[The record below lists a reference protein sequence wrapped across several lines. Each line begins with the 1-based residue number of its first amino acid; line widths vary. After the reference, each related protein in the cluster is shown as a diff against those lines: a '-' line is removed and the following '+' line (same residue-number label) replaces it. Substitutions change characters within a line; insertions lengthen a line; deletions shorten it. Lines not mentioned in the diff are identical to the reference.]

1 MAWEDRVM
9 IETLDAI
16 RGARV
21 LCVGDLMLDSFIYGK
36 VERVSPESPVPVMLG
51 DKESRMLGGV
61 GNVVRNV
68 SSLGGHAVLISVVG
82 DDDEATQV
90 QDLVDQ
96 TPNVTACLFRDPS
109 RPTTAKTRYV
119 AGGQQLLR
127 VDYEDV
133 RPVSTE
139 LEDQLIQAVRER
151 LPGVG
156 ALIFS
161 DYAKGVLSQRVIKE
175 CIQLARAQGC
185 PVVVDPKSRDFA
197 RYAGA
202 TLIKPNTKEMELAA
216 GQSCQSD
223 EALVQA
229 AQKLI
234 EDGDLEALLVTRSE
248 KGMSLVLRDG
258 TAQHQR
264 TAAREVYDVSG
275 AGDTVN
281 AALGLAL
288 AAGVELPLA
297 MALANEAAGIAV
309 SKTGTA
315 TVSSEELSRT
325 LLVKHSQS
333 IHAGAVAWGD
343 AREVVADWQSRGLSV
358 GFTNGCFDILHP
370 GHIHLL
376 RSVRA
381 QCDRLVVAINSDASV
396 SRLKGPSRPINEEAF
411 RAEMLAALVDV
422 DLVVVFEEDTPL
434 DVINTVQPDVLA
446 KGGDYTVDTV
456 VGAKE
461 VQARGG
467 KVILIDLV
475 EGHSTT
481 RRLEVMR
488 KGEVQ

>member
-1 MAWEDRVM
+1 M

-21 LCVGDLMLDSFIYGK
+21 LCVGDLMLDSFVYGR

-51 DKESRMLGGV
+51 DEESRMLGGV

-68 SSLGGHAVLISVVG
+68 SSLGGHAVLVSVIG
-82 DDDEATQV
+82 EDEGALHV
-90 QDLVDQ
+90 HDLVKQ
-96 TPNVTACLFRDPS
+96 TPNVTACLLGDPS
-109 RPTTAKTRYV
+109 RPTTTKTRYV

-127 VDYEDV
+127 VDYEIA
-133 RPVSTE
+133 RPVSTAI
-139 LEDQLIQAVRER
+139 EDQLIQAVRDR
-151 LPGVG
+151 LPDVG
-156 ALIFS
+156 ALVLS

-185 PVVVDPKSRDFA
+185 PVVVDPKSRDFS

-216 GQSCQSD
+216 AQSCQSD
-223 EALVQA
+223 EELVQA
-229 AQKLI
+229 AQQLI
-234 EDGDLEALLVTRSE
+234 QDGELEALLVTRSE

-288 AAGVELPLA
+288 AAGVELPEA

-315 TVSSEELSRT
+315 TVSNEELSRA
-325 LLVKHSQS
+325 LLVKHSQGT
-333 IHAGAVAWGD
+333 HAGAVEWDD
-343 AREVVADWQSRGLSV
+343 ARGVVADWQSRGLSV

-381 QCDRLVVAINSDASV
+381 QCDRLIVGINSDASV
-396 SRLKGPSRPINEEAF
+396 SRLKGPSRPINEGAF

-422 DLVVVFEEDTPL
+422 DLVVIFEEDTPL
-434 DVINTVQPDVLA
+434 EVIQTLLPDVLA

-456 VGAKE
+456 VGAQE

-481 RRLEVMR
+481 KRLEVMR